1 MNKLAFLHLLLYSE
15 NIPFLGAVFT
25 LQDEQGKPLQEGLT
39 TGTDGVVSVNNL
51 KPGKYQLV
59 ETQAPDG
66 YELDA
71 TPVKFTIVA
80 NQSAPI
86 QLAKTNTLKPGSVV
100 LTKVDAD
107 SKAPLRKAV
116 FTLQDEQG
124 KPVREGLES
133 GTDGKLT
140 INDLKPGK
148 YKLVETQ
155 APDGYELDATP
166 VEFEI
171 VKNQQTAVEVEK
183 TNTLKPN
190 TPEKKP
196 GTPGHSKGETPNKKE
211 KVVKDNKTY

>member
-1 MNKLAFLHLLLYSE
+1 M
-15 NIPFLGAVFT
+15 
-25 LQDEQGKPLQEGLT
+25 
-39 TGTDGVVSVNNL
+39 
-51 KPGKYQLV
+51 
-59 ETQAPDG
+59 
-66 YELDA
+66 
-71 TPVKFTIVA
+71 A

-211 KVVKDNKTY
+211 KVVKDNKKASKNLPSTGEEATKILSVFGLGILVILGVYLKRKK

>member
-1 MNKLAFLHLLLYSE
+1 ME
-15 NIPFLGAVFT
+15 
-25 LQDEQGKPLQEGLT
+25 
-39 TGTDGVVSVNNL
+39 
-51 KPGKYQLV
+51 V
-59 ETQAPDG
+59 E
-66 YELDA
+66 
-71 TPVKFTIVA
+71 
-80 NQSAPI
+80 
-86 QLAKTNTLKPGSVV
+86 KTNTLKPGSVV

-107 SKAPLRKAV
+107 SKSPLENAV

-124 KPVREGLES
+124 NPLQEGLTT

-183 TNTLKPN
+183 TNTQIPN

-196 GTPGHSKGETPNKKE
+196 VTPGHSKGDTQNEKE
-211 KVVKDNKTY
+211 KVVEANKKASKELPSTGEEATKILSIFGLGILVILGVYLKRKSKY